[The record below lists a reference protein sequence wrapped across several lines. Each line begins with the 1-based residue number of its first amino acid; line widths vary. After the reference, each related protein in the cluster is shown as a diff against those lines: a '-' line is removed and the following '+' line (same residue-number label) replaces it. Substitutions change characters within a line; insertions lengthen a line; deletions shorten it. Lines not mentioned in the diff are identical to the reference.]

1 VNPRRSTHL
10 LCGQLHVRAAVSDDE
25 AIGGLASRQRGVVSR
40 GQLLELGVSGRA
52 IDHRLSVG
60 RLRRLFPGVYAVG
73 HGALAFPGRMLAAVA
88 ATAPGAA
95 ASHLSAAA
103 LWGLAEPPEG
113 WPHVTVAR
121 SRRARR
127 GLVIH
132 RARLPEEDRT
142 IVSGIPATRVPRTML
157 DLSATLGKPA
167 LRRLISEA
175 EFMGL
180 TCVADLEAI
189 LTRYP
194 RRRGRRTLAEIVEAN
209 LEGAGRTRSELED
222 RFLELCRRY
231 GFPMPETNVP
241 VEARTALRGRLR
253 VARCEGDRRARR
265 IQGTRQ
271 GSGLPTR
278 PRSRPGADRLGL
290 DPYAG
295 DLGSAP
301 ARRANRGR
309 RDPRHARPAVAGSS
323 IHPRTGWVNLRGS
336 AARPRP
342 GRRGGALGPTR
353 ARRRASPGPRARLPG
368 RPGRR
373 TCRSGRV
380 LRG

>member
-73 HGALAFPGRMLAAVA
+73 HGALAFPGRMVAAVA

-132 RARLPEEDRT
+132 GARLPEEDRT

-222 RFLELCRRY
+222 RFLELCRRS

-241 VEARTALRGRLR
+241 VEARGQRFEVDCAWRDARVIVELDGYRAHGRGLAFQR
-253 VARCEGDRRARR
+253 DRARDR
-265 IQGTRQ
+265 ALIA
-271 GSGLPTR
+271 SGWIPMRVTWAQLQRDEPTVAAEIR
-278 PRSRPGADRLGL
+278 DTL
-290 DPYAG
+290 
-295 DLGSAP
+295 
-301 ARRANRGR
+301 ARRWREGR
-309 RDPRHARPAVAGSS
+309 FTHA
-323 IHPRTGWVNLRGS
+323 
-336 AARPRP
+336 P
-342 GRRGGALGPTR
+342 GG
-353 ARRRASPGPRARLPG
+353 
-368 RPGRR
+368 
-373 TCRSGRV
+373 
-380 LRG
+380 